1 MVECMVYGV
10 MTYGVLSYDLDKPK
24 IERHKSCFIINF
36 RVAELITVSNSGREV
51 HSALSGIARKYGL
64 TYNPNVSLDGV
75 RGAIDPHGL
84 VVVTA
89 CGTLHNA
96 AAASVCCGT
105 FHQQF
110 GLIRDPFDGN
120 NWKIKVLRQEPKI
133 KVDL

>member
-84 VVVTA
+84 VVGE
-89 CGTLHNA
+89 CDQ
-96 AAASVCCGT
+96 CD
-105 FHQQF
+105 QM
-110 GLIRDPFDGN
+110 
-120 NWKIKVLRQEPKI
+120 
-133 KVDL
+133 